1 MGSNMISAVLFDFGN
16 VLYTFDYGRF
26 FRAAASYS
34 TLSSVQI
41 EQVVFGGNDPVTRRY
56 ETGRMG
62 SDEFLTLLRREARID
77 LPADRLRDL
86 FTDIYT
92 PNDPVISLAL
102 DLSQRIPIGLVS
114 NTNEIHFESF
124 MKHTPAV
131 SACSAVG
138 LSYRVGAM
146 KPADIIFQSVLDALG
161 CAPEDCV
168 YIDDIA
174 EYVTA
179 ARKAGFSA
187 IQYLPGVDLRSSLIE
202 MGLPARE

>member
-26 FRAAASYS
+26 YRAAASHS
-34 TLSSVQI
+34 TLSSLQI
-41 EQVVFGGNDPVTRRY
+41 EQVIFGGDDPVTRRY

-62 SDEFLTLLRREARID
+62 SDEFMTLLQREARID
-77 LPADRLRDL
+77 LPADKLSDL
-86 FTDIYT
+86 FTDIFT

-102 DLSQRIPIGLVS
+102 DLSQHMPIGLVS

-146 KPADIIFQSVLDALG
+146 KPADVIFESVLNALG
-161 CAPEDCV
+161 CAAEECV

-174 EYVTA
+174 EYVSA

-187 IQYLPGVDLRSSLIE
+187 IQYVPGEDLRSLLIE